1 MDGAGEGGAGSHRV
15 FGDGEGVSDSAEER
29 LEVKRE
35 PSLTLASGRLTSDGL
50 HFCVDPVC

>member
-1 MDGAGEGGAGSHRV
+1 MDGGGGGWEVTV
-15 FGDGEGVSDSAEER
+15 FGGGEGVSDSAEER

-35 PSLTLASGRLTSDGL
+35 PSLTLASSRLTSDGL